1 MPPETR
7 YARYHGDHI
16 AYQTVGDGP
25 RDIVFMSAWFSHV
38 DGRWEEPRFAAML
51 RRLATMGRLILFDKR
66 GSGASD
72 PLATAE
78 PTWEDWADDI
88 EAVMDAAGSKRASLI
103 GVADSGPLAILFAAT
118 RPQRVESLVLINTGA
133 RLMRD
138 TDYPWGI
145 GPAEKDDFLRTT
157 RETWGTGAVNSVF
170 TPSVEGDERYRQ
182 WHAKYQRMAASPGR
196 STAMAHLIFDI
207 DVRQQLSTVHVPTLV
222 IHRKDFH
229 FFPIEFGRYLAEH
242 IAGAKFVEL
251 PGADGFIY
259 LGDTTGLLDEVEQF
273 LTGERRVAE
282 PDRVLATVLLTDM
295 VGSTDLASQLGDR
308 RWRAILDTH
317 DDIVRRQLED
327 YHGRLHRATG
337 DGLLATFDGPARG
350 IRCAFAIRDQ
360 LTTLGVKIRS
370 GLHAGEI
377 ELRGSEIGGIAV
389 HIAARIEAE
398 AAPGEVLCS
407 STVKDLVTGSDLSFE
422 DRGRRPLKGVPQ
434 DWQIYAASSSATQ

>member
-1 MPPETR
+1 MASAPDTR
-7 YARYHGDHI
+7 YARHGGDYI
-16 AYQTVGDGP
+16 AYQTVGEGP

-51 RRLATMGRLILFDKR
+51 RRLSTMGRLIVFDKR

-72 PLATAE
+72 PLATVE

-103 GVADSGPLAILFAAT
+103 GVADSGPLALLFAAT
-118 RPQRVESLVLINTGA
+118 RPQRVESLVLVNTGA
-133 RLMRD
+133 RLTRAG
-138 TDYPWGI
+138 DYPWGL
-145 GPAEKDDFLRTT
+145 DDDAKTEFLRRT
-157 RETWGTGAVNSVF
+157 RETWGSGGLIDVF
-170 TPSVEGDERYRQ
+170 TPSVAGDERYRQ
-182 WHAKYQRMAASPGR
+182 WLARYQRMAASPGQ

-207 DVRQQLSTVHVPTLV
+207 DVRRVLSAVHVPTLV
-222 IHRKDFH
+222 MHRKGFR

-242 IAGAKFVEL
+242 IEGATFVEL

-259 LGDTTGLLDEVEQF
+259 LGDTTGVLDEIEQF
-273 LTGERRVAE
+273 LTGERRLHE
-282 PDRVLATVLLTDM
+282 PDRVLATVLLTDI
-295 VGSTDLASQLGDR
+295 VGSTDLASQLGDH
-308 RWRAILDTH
+308 RWRAILDAH
-317 DDIVRRQLED
+317 DDIAQRQLDD
-327 YHGRLHRATG
+327 YRGRLHRATG

-350 IRCAFAIRDQ
+350 IRCAMAIRDQ
-360 LTTLGVKIRS
+360 LVTVGVKIRC

-389 HIAARIEAE
+389 HIAQRIEAE

-422 DRGRRPLKGVPQ
+422 DRGRRPLKGVTQ
-434 DWQIYAASSSATQ
+434 DWQLYRVG